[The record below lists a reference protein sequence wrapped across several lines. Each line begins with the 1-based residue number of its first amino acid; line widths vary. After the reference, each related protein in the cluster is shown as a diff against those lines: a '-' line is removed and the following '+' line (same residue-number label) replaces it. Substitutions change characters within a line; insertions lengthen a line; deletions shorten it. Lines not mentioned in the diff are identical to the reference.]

1 MRILITGGTGLIG
14 RSLCSLLLQK
24 GHEIFVLSRTPID
37 AKKLLPSAIRLL
49 SYTDKI
55 PSIEVVVNLAGE
67 SISKK
72 FLTKKRLLEI
82 EKSRIDLIDY
92 LYYALKENPPVLF
105 IQASAVTMDDSCF
118 ANICQKVEKRAQKRF
133 SMTKV
138 CLARFATV
146 LSKKDGLIHYL
157 SYLPKLNFLNGQ
169 NYVPYITLNDCIRA
183 LNIIIDEK
191 LDDIVDI
198 CSDYQL
204 NLQNLILHFQQSKII
219 NTISLPLL
227 KEALFIDKRSSLL
240 LIDKRIKPVKLL
252 KNSMTFTNYI

>member
-1 MRILITGGTGLIG
+1 
-14 RSLCSLLLQK
+14 
-24 GHEIFVLSRTPID
+24 
-37 AKKLLPSAIRLL
+37 
-49 SYTDKI
+49 
-55 PSIEVVVNLAGE
+55 
-67 SISKK
+67 
-72 FLTKKRLLEI
+72 
-82 EKSRIDLIDY
+82 
-92 LYYALKENPPVLF
+92 
-105 IQASAVTMDDSCF
+105 
-118 ANICQKVEKRAQKRF
+118 
-133 SMTKV
+133 MTKV

>member
-1 MRILITGGTGLIG
+1 M
-14 RSLCSLLLQK
+14 
-24 GHEIFVLSRTPID
+24 LSRTPID

-92 LYYALKENPPVLF
+92 LYYAFIENPPFLF

-118 ANICQKVEKRAQKRF
+118 AYICQKVEKRAQKRF